1 MSMADDP
8 NRDLSSVRG
17 QRGVE
22 SVILARLI
30 ELHPN
35 GTSEAEMVADITAE
49 DRTPGLDELV
59 RAAIE
64 ALVAVDLISRS
75 DGLLH
80 PTTAALRSGE
90 LELGL

>member
-1 MSMADDP
+1 MSMADES

-17 QRGVE
+17 QRGIE

-35 GTSEAEMVADITAE
+35 GSSEAETVADITAV
-49 DRTPGLDELV
+49 DRTPGLDEMV
-59 RAAIE
+59 RAAIG
-64 ALVAVDLISRS
+64 ALVTVGLVERS
-75 DGLLH
+75 DGLLR
-80 PTTAALRSGE
+80 PTAAALRSGE

>member
-1 MSMADDP
+1 MAGDP

-17 QRGVE
+17 QRGIE

-35 GTSEAEMVADITAE
+35 GSSEAEMIAAITAE
-49 DRTPGLDELV
+49 DRAPGLDELI

-64 ALVAVDLISRS
+64 ELVTIDLVSRT

-80 PTTAALRSGE
+80 PTAAALRSGE